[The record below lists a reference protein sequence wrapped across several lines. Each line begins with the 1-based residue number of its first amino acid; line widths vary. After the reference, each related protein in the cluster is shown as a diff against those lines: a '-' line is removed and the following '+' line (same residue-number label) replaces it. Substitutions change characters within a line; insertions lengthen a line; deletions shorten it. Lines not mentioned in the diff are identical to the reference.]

1 MWWLIVMYMSFFSLL
16 EAQKYSFFYSQ
27 FLFFVLRHNI
37 KGKLCPLLPFLCV
50 FVFLQSQNLDRLMG
64 LPLGQLKRNTIT
76 ETLLKVLKWSEIV
89 CVRVF
94 LFSCII
100 YFWNTHTKKAWKAKE
115 YFVKC
120 AWIYECSFRRDFN
133 SMWNA
138 CTISQT
144 NWQTSC
150 PSGKLYKGV
159 SNLESPEV
167 HPNFFANKYFIK
179 VPNPS
184 IHESK
189 SLLILHSMIHQNELY
204 LFLKS

>member
-1 MWWLIVMYMSFFSLL
+1 MKVFSNLFQHLRLTWWLIVLYMCFFFFAWST
-16 EAQKYSFFYSQ
+16 EIFIFYSQ
-27 FLFFVLRHNI
+27 FLFFVSRHNI
-37 KGKLCPLLPFLCV
+37 KGKLCNLLPFLWV

-64 LPLGQLKRNTIT
+64 LPLGQLKRNTIS

-94 LFSCII
+94 LFSCIK

-120 AWIYECSFRRDFN
+120 AWIYECSFRKDFN

-144 NWQTSC
+144 NWQHHA
-150 PSGKLYKGV
+150 PAENYIRV
-159 SNLESPEV
+159 SQ
-167 HPNFFANKYFIK
+167 I
-179 VPNPS
+179 
-184 IHESK
+184 
-189 SLLILHSMIHQNELY
+189 
-204 LFLKS
+204 

>member
-1 MWWLIVMYMSFFSLL
+1 MNFVFGESLFKSLSAPKAYVMIDCIVYVLFFFAWST
-16 EAQKYSFFYSQ
+16 EIFIFYSQ
-27 FLFFVLRHNI
+27 FLFFVSRHNI
-37 KGKLCPLLPFLCV
+37 KGKLCNLLPFLCV

-64 LPLGQLKRNTIT
+64 LPLGQLKRNTIS

-94 LFSCII
+94 LFSCIS
-100 YFWNTHTKKAWKAKE
+100 YFWNTHTMKAWKSKE

-120 AWIYECSFRRDFN
+120 AWIYEYSFRKVFI
-133 SMWNA
+133 SVWNA

-167 HPNFFANKYFIK
+167 HPDFFANKYFI
-179 VPNPS
+179 
-184 IHESK
+184 
-189 SLLILHSMIHQNELY
+189 LLEQIASFSGWI
-204 LFLKS
+204 S

>member
-1 MWWLIVMYMSFFSLL
+1 MNFVFGESLFKSLSAPKAYVMIDCIVYVLFFFAWST
-16 EAQKYSFFYSQ
+16 EIFIFYTQ
-27 FLFFVLRHNI
+27 LFFVFFSRHNI
-37 KGKLCPLLPFLCV
+37 KGKLCNLLPFLCV

-64 LPLGQLKRNTIT
+64 LPLGQLKWNTIP

-100 YFWNTHTKKAWKAKE
+100 YFWNTHKNKAWKAKE

-159 SNLESPEV
+159 SNLESP
-167 HPNFFANKYFIK
+167 
-179 VPNPS
+179 S
-184 IHESK
+184 ISFYK
-189 SLLILHSMIHQNELY
+189 
-204 LFLKS
+204 